1 MEKETLLDKITKAL
15 TIAGNFMMMNL
26 MFLLAALPIVTM
38 GQALSGLISAMRYNI
53 RGDKWLAGFKAGYK
67 TRFLRGTVVWC
78 VLLLF
83 TVIVFLDI
91 TTYAAVEVFT
101 TEIVV
106 RLVMSCLMF
115 ALVSGLTVA
124 FLLLNVY
131 IPTATSEW
139 IRNSVNMLFKAPLQ
153 VMVSGVLV
161 WLPVLLAF
169 FYYSI
174 FYYCIMIFVVAY
186 FTLAIL
192 VITMLMKDTL
202 IYYLL
207 EARSAGTLLKTDGD
221 DEEENNGED

>member
-15 TIAGNFMMMNL
+15 TIAGNFIMMNL
-26 MFLLAALPIVTM
+26 LFLLAALPIVTM
-38 GQALSGLISAMRYNI
+38 GQAWSGLISAMRYNI
-53 RGDKWLAGFKAGYK
+53 RGDKWIDGFKAGYK
-67 TRFLRGTVVWC
+67 TRFLRGTAVWC
-78 VLLLF
+78 IMLLF
-83 TVIVFLDI
+83 TAIVFMDI
-91 TTYAAVEVFT
+91 TTYATVEVFT
-101 TEIVV
+101 AEIIV

-153 VMVSGVLV
+153 VMVSGILV

-169 FYYSI
+169 FYSNI

-202 IYYLL
+202 IYFLL
-207 EARSAGTLLKTDGD
+207 EARGAGTLLKTDEN